1 MRKWLLLGTVVAIMS
16 ILIACGS
23 TNNGGNTNNSS
34 APIEVSEDEIVSGEL
49 TITAKNWEF
58 DKEYYAIKAGEAIN
72 VTVASIDGVHGIEI
86 LGTEYNN
93 IINDKATSVTITEPG
108 TYEVRCS
115 IPCGSGHRTMTT
127 KIVVV

>member
-1 MRKWLLLGTVVAIMS
+1 MRKWLLLGTIVAIMS
-16 ILIACGS
+16 VLIACGS